1 MTAEKLTRSDNG
13 ASIRI
18 LRRHQNSKRTIF
30 RRIFRPV
37 DFGGSKKQRLVD
49 FSHGMSWGKTKE
61 KSADLKTRHHYF
73 LEFSKKSTTDYYQYQ
88 QMGLE
93 GGGGRGT
100 VRTYSG
106 RTVCTVRIYNT
117 YLYATLSDQ

>member
-1 MTAEKLTRSDNG
+1 MVQYYSTGTGSISDIG
-13 ASIRI
+13 TGVVS
-18 LRRHQNSKRTIF
+18 
-30 RRIFRPV
+30 
-37 DFGGSKKQRLVD
+37 
-49 FSHGMSWGKTKE
+49 
-61 KSADLKTRHHYF
+61 
-73 LEFSKKSTTDYYQYQ
+73 Q

-93 GGGGRGT
+93 GGGGGCGS